1 MATFGI
7 TAESVAQST
16 VQEIAALMVEKS
28 DDIDV
33 STLKDLLSS
42 PLCLYFGIFCRLN
55 DVWSVKGG
63 EEKRELEV
71 YEYWLPYW
79 AISNVRNFKFYFT
92 LAFQSMINMFAIYV
106 GLMGSDVR
114 TDEHL
119 CSMLNEGLYNTQVL
133 NWTKDD
139 REVFFNDDEEVH
151 FRILMVS
158 TNR

>member
-1 MATFGI
+1 MSTFGI
-7 TAESVAQST
+7 TAEAVAQST
-16 VQEIAALMVEKS
+16 VEEIVALIVDKKDEIDDGTVE
-28 DDIDV
+28 
-33 STLKDLLSS
+33 DLLHS

-55 DVWSVKGG
+55 DVWSVKQL
-63 EEKRELEV
+63 EEREIENH
-71 YEYWLPYW
+71 EYWLPYW

-106 GLMGSDVR
+106 GLMGTDVR

-119 CSMLNEGLYNTQVL
+119 CSMLNEGLYTNQVL

-139 REVFFNDDEEVH
+139 REIFFNDNEEVH

-158 TNR
+158 NIGN